1 MLLKDIIIIVV
12 ASVFFFTFLIT
23 LLKTNSLLKACAY
36 GVAVVATFYFSTV
49 AIWIGSDI
57 LSVLIRK

>member
-1 MLLKDIIIIVV
+1 MFLKDIIAIVI
-12 ASVFFFTFLIT
+12 SLGFLLTFSIT
-23 LLKTNSLLKACAY
+23 LFKTNSLLKACAY